1 MSDAYDPTAW
11 HDFAAGLASASAAL
25 TGLVFVAVSIH
36 LQAVLGDSV
45 HQRRA
50 ESTFVS
56 LLVVLGAALL
66 LLLPGLTANVY
77 GAASIAIAAL
87 MFLRAIRSASVLKVG
102 QVGHEPWFTW
112 WAAMLS
118 YGCLLVGGVG
128 LLTRSTGGLYVVAA
142 ALVLI
147 AARAMIIVWVLF
159 VSLGREEAGDGLQP
173 EHMSRERQP
182 AHSLDRG
189 EARPPNPAREH
200 QHGSH

>member
-1 MSDAYDPTAW
+1 MTDAYDPTAW

-36 LQAVLGDSV
+36 LQAVLADVV

-66 LLLPGLTANVY
+66 LLLPGLTANAY
-77 GAASIAIAAL
+77 GAASVAIAAL
-87 MFLRAIRSASVLKVG
+87 MFLRAGRSAGVLKVG
-102 QVGHEPWFTW
+102 DVGREPWFTW
-112 WAAMLS
+112 LAAIAS

-128 LLTRSTGGLYVVAA
+128 LLTRSAGGLYVVAA

-159 VSLGREEAGDGLQP
+159 VSLGREEAGDGLAP
-173 EHMSRERQP
+173 TRVSRVRQP
-182 AHSLDRG
+182 ADSLERG
-189 EARPPNPAREH
+189 ERRPPSPERH
-200 QHGSH
+200 HGSH

>member
-1 MSDAYDPTAW
+1 MTDAYDPTAW

-36 LQAVLGDSV
+36 LRAVLADSV

-50 ESTFVS
+50 ESTFIS

-77 GAASIAIAAL
+77 GAASIVIAAL
-87 MFLRAIRSASVLKVG
+87 MFLRATRSASVLKVG
-102 QVGHEPWFTW
+102 EVGREPWFTW
-112 WAAMLS
+112 SAAIAS
-118 YGCLLVGGVG
+118 YVCLLVGGVG
-128 LLTRSTGGLYVVAA
+128 LLTRSAGGLYVIAA

-159 VSLGREEAGDGLQP
+159 VSLGREEADDGLAP
-173 EHMSRERQP
+173 EPMNREPQP

-189 EARPPNPAREH
+189 EPRPPSPAGER
-200 QHGSH
+200 QHEGH